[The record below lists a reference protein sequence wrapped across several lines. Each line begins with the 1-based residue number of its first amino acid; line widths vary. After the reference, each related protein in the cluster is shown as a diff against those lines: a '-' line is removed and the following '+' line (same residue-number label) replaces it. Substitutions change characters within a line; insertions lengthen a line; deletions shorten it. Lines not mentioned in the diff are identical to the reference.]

1 METKP
6 KTKEDIQ
13 AKINQLKEEG
23 VADEKSFTKAVDD
36 LKKEEGSIESE
47 INKLKGP
54 KKETHEEIAEKL
66 GIPAELPGLAEAQAE
81 IDKNKDT
88 SGPDDKGKEGK
99 EPTPEEKGVEE
110 SRSKYLEALT
120 KYNKERGA
128 WRKVITTLGMKEG
141 YKNSKLANVEKVKA
155 EYDKARVELGKK
167 MNADKKAELEKMGLH
182 GEEIN
187 KQLFEYRNGEI
198 FKIIHLDE
206 YKKLQDERAEKL
218 PPERKTLLKKAWN
231 ASWKVFSAYSDLGK
245 KGGTLF
251 KIPIPKSGGKKFD
264 VTWGFLAKSAGTA
277 AFFTLTA
284 GGGWAMWGAR
294 ATKGLTSG
302 ITAGITNKFIKNKQ
316 EKNLDRFK
324 IDIGNKKSDLQN
336 KFTSG
341 NISLVEYK
349 KEFEKINKMVERK
362 ERIQMATRA
371 AASVLVGVGTSYG
384 MSHAMDNG
392 TETTGNNKKTV
403 ETKTTTIEQTT
414 PAPATDSIPKE
425 AMIDAEHNVG
435 ITYALKSQLEA
446 NSDLAHRLGY
456 DVAPNKAQF
465 LADLGKK
472 LGYINE
478 HGDVRVQADMGAAYV
493 LGADF
498 DDTPYVHEY
507 QNGKI
512 VETHDLDTNFEGKDV
527 QEKYEYYQENEVPA
541 PKGGKSVFDG
551 PAESIAQSGPRV
563 EGSPDEFAGE
573 AENIGGKPLD
583 SNNPDSWVLD
593 SRGTG
598 GKLNQET
605 IDTNKKLL
613 STNGAA
619 EEMARRA
626 GVNNIAGTQDA
637 NTINLESTE
646 QFLNEKQNILNKT
659 FYNIASWSN
668 DYNHARWDHV
678 KLIKMDELARPEHE
692 FASRGEAKSVARLLT
707 KARDAGIDYHGKTAD
722 QLVNEIVKKG
732 LVK

>member
-1 METKP
+1 MSEKP
-6 KTKEDIQ
+6 SYNKKTKKELLEEAQKDLQNLEDRR
-13 AKINQLKEEG
+13 KESDAEL
-23 VADEKSFTKAVDD
+23 TKAFNEK
-36 LKKEEGSIESE
+36 LESIGGSKKEDKKNDDSKEGASE
-47 INKLKGP
+47 DTKV
-54 KKETHEEIAEKL
+54 EEAPTPD
-66 GIPAELPGLAEAQAE
+66 GT
-81 IDKNKDT
+81 KDT

-128 WRKVITTLGMKEG
+128 WRKVITTLGIKEG

-341 NISLVEYK
+341 NISLVEYE

-392 TETTGNNKKTV
+392 TETTGHNTKTV
-403 ETKTTTIEQTT
+403 ETKTTTVEQTT
-414 PAPATDSIPKE
+414 PEPATSEPAPVTDSIPKE

-446 NSDLAHRLGY
+446 NSDLAHKLGY

-493 LGADF
+493 LNSDGSV
-498 DDTPYVHEY
+498 TEY
-507 QNGKI
+507 QNGVKI
-512 VETHDLDTNFEGKDV
+512 EGHNAGDTFEGKDV
-527 QEKYEYYQENEVPA
+527 QEKYEYYNENKVPS
-541 PKGGKSVFDG
+541 PKSGKSVFDG
-551 PAESIAQSGPRV
+551 PATSIAPSGARV
-563 EGSPDEFAGE
+563 EGSPDEFAGQ
-573 AENIGGKPLD
+573 ATGIGGAPLD
-583 SNNPDSWVLD
+583 ANNPDSWVLD
-593 SRGTG
+593 SRGSG
-598 GKLNQET
+598 GRLNQELIT
-605 IDTNKKLL
+605 ENKKLL

-678 KLIKMDELARPEHE
+678 KLINMDELARPEHE
-692 FASRGEAKSVARLLT
+692 FASRGEAKSVARLIT